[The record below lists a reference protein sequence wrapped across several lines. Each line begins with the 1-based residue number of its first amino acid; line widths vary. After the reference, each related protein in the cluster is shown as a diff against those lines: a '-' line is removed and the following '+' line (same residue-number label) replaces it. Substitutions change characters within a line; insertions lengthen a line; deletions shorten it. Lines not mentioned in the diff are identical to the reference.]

1 MRVFGRVAAI
11 VVLLLPGLLWLAGC
25 SANAGRAAGSV
36 VVTPTSALLSPG
48 HTQRFVSNVPVR
60 WSILESD
67 GGYITSDGMYTAP
80 GTIGTFHVVATSLS
94 DPAKKRTATVTVAS
108 SGIVSVLTATP
119 MADAV
124 THGYLDGANL
134 IRWPFMSDRVIAYF
148 IYRDNNPTAPIAV
161 VPGSIL
167 DYEDSASPLP
177 QIGTAME
184 TVEVDIEI
192 DPNTGAVTRFQTD
205 FTYEPD
211 LGNLHNSEMTIN
223 DQTLHIACRR
233 VPIQPGETRGYQ
245 VQILYEEY
253 EVGDLNNPE
262 PFPDAYKL
270 YLGNRSG
277 TSEYVTLVQPPQLS
291 APAQAQYPI
300 DGVYTGTQSPQAW
313 SYVLQIS
320 SSPAFNPMSTQEFSA
335 VPNGAFAQAY
345 VDPYDLFNRFPGYA
359 GKPLYWRMGGRI
371 GNRPLPQP
379 LDDPNQEGW
388 VFSEMRFFLLPES
401 PPPPP
406 GS

>member
-11 VVLLLPGLLWLAGC
+11 VVLLLPGLLWVVGC

-36 VVTPTSALLSPG
+36 VVTPTSALLAPG
-48 HTQRFVSNVPVR
+48 HRQTFASNVPVQ
-60 WSILESD
+60 WSVLESD
-67 GGYITSDGMYTAP
+67 GGDITSDGTYTAP
-80 GTIGTFHVVATSLS
+80 GTIGTFHIVATSLS

-108 SGIVSVLTATP
+108 SGVVSALTATP

-124 THGYLDGANL
+124 THGFIDGANL
-134 IRWPFMSDRVIAYF
+134 VRWPFMSDRVIAYF
-148 IYRDNNPTAPIAV
+148 IYRDNNLTAPIAV

-177 QIGTAME
+177 QMGAAME

-192 DPNTGAVTRFQTD
+192 DANTGSVTRFQTD

-211 LGNLHNSEMTIN
+211 LTNQHNSEMN
-223 DQTLHIACRR
+223 LSPQSLHIACRR
-233 VPIQPGETRGYQ
+233 PPIQPGETRGYQ

-253 EVGDLNNPE
+253 EVGDLNDPGG
-262 PFPDAYKL
+262 FPDQYKL

-277 TSEYVTLVQPPQLS
+277 TSEYVTLIQPPQLS
-291 APAQAQYPI
+291 SPAPAQYPI
-300 DGVYTGTQSPQAW
+300 SGVYTGTQSPQAW

-320 SSPAFNPMSTQEFSA
+320 SSSVFNPMSTQEFDA
-335 VPNGAFAQAY
+335 IPNGAFAQAF
-345 VDPYDLFNRFPGYA
+345 VDPYDLFNLFPGYG
-359 GKPLYWRMGGRI
+359 GKPLYWRMGARS

-388 VFSEMRFFLLPES
+388 VFSEMRFFMLPVS

-406 GS
+406 G